1 MSILADFPNLEKVV
15 NYIESKSMFQKKA
28 INKLLEGADSNYLT
42 FAEDLVVRLNK
53 VIDRSNSYEYMAVA
67 YLNYTKSIRVE
78 EMYFAKEH
86 KYRYHDF
93 ADVYKK
99 VYSRD
104 EYMYDYVVGLCMT
117 QIFWPNHYGIVRFF
131 LDIFLPKVKNFTV
144 GAEAGVGHGLFHSE
158 LLRGAPEMNTT
169 LVDISTMSLK
179 MTQKMIA
186 ATGIDLSRVVAK
198 ECDVQ
203 KQILIEDESLDVLL
217 MGELIE
223 HLQKGEAVLY
233 SFAKK
238 MKPSGYCFF
247 TTAINAPAEDHILLF
262 NTTSEIRD
270 MLGRSG
276 WKIHEEHFGTLNGMS
291 VREAEEGKHN
301 VNYAS
306 IISLQ

>member
-1 MSILADFPNLEKVV
+1 MPILANYPNLAKVV
-15 NYIESKSMFQKKA
+15 SSIERKSMFQKKA
-28 INKLLEGADSNYLT
+28 IKKLLEGADSNYLV

-53 VIDRSNSYEYMAVA
+53 VIDRSDSYEYMAVA
-67 YLNYTKSIRVE
+67 YLKYTKSIRVE

-86 KYRYHDF
+86 KYRYHEYS
-93 ADVYKK
+93 DVYKR

-131 LDIFLPKVKNFTV
+131 LDVFIPKVKNCTV
-144 GAEAGVGHGLFHSE
+144 GAEVGVGHGLFHSE
-158 LLRGAPEMNTT
+158 LLRWIPEMKTT
-169 LVDISTMSLK
+169 LIDISPMSLK
-179 MTQKMIA
+179 MTQKMISA
-186 ATGIDLSRVVAK
+186 NGIDLSRIVAK

-217 MGELIE
+217 LGELIE
-223 HLQKGEAVLY
+223 HLQEGEAVLS
-233 SFAKK
+233 SFANK
-238 MKPSGYCFF
+238 MKQNGYCFF

-262 NTTSEIRD
+262 STISEIRD

-291 VREAEEGKHN
+291 VKEAEKGKHN

-306 IISLQ
+306 IISL